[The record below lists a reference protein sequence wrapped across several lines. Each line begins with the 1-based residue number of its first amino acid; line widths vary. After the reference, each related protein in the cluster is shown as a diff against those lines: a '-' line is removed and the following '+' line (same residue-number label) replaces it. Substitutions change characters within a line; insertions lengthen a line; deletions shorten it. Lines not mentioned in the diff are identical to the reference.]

1 MNSRSRNSED
11 FFASAVDLL
20 EGADVEVTGLILAP
34 NPGQGLFQNDLNFSY
49 FVTYRNVSMA
59 LSTLIE
65 KFKL

>member
-34 NPGQGLFQNDLNFSY
+34 NPGQGLLQHDLDLSNL
-49 FVTYRNVSMA
+49 VTYRNGTKF
-59 LSTLIE
+59 LSASIE
-65 KFKL
+65 